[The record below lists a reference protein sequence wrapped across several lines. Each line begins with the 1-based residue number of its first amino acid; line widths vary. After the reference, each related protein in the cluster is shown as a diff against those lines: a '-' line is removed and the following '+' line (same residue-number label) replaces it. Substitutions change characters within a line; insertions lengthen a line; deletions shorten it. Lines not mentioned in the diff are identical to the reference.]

1 MREQAQETYIAG
13 RAASVNNDS
22 QIVEQDAVGG
32 AGSPTEDFS
41 WILDDNLLRD
51 EGVRYGLVGAAVEYK
66 TTTIK
71 NYYDRKIAEAEQS
84 AINNQQRY
92 GKLADEKILQ
102 EEKRNRLREE
112 ITALAIIIP
121 RSDHQFFRFAVM
133 FMAYTMMVVFCFFAI
148 YEWMGDS
155 WGASLLITIGVYVLG
170 GFSMYYRTAVM
181 YNATEEVKK
190 DSERE
195 LWKSHIEEF
204 VLPAIAT
211 FFILLW
217 GDKEATIGQT
227 IIFFF
232 TTYALLLFSGRG
244 LLKSFF
250 SSVHAYGIL
259 REDRRQR
266 KRNTVLLR
274 EKQAEYDKCL
284 QIIDDI
290 GKILLNLEAEIRQS
304 SMDIVIFEKVQQAKV
319 NCFMSEYE
327 LAQMASRNMTDREKN
342 SLTR

>member
-1 MREQAQETYIAG
+1 MREQAQGTYIAD
-13 RAASVNNDS
+13 RAASANNDS
-22 QIVEQDAVGG
+22 QMVEQDTIGGVG
-32 AGSPTEDFS
+32 SIMEDFN

-66 TTTIK
+66 TTTIR

-84 AINNQQRY
+84 AINNQQRH

-102 EEKRNRLREE
+102 EEKRDKLREE
-112 ITALAIIIP
+112 ITVLATSIP

-133 FMAYTMMVVFCFFAI
+133 LVAYTLMVVFCFFAI

-155 WGASLLITIGVYVLG
+155 WVASLLITIGVYVLG
-170 GFSMYYRTAVM
+170 GFSMYYRTAIM
-181 YNATEEVKK
+181 YNAAEDVKK

-204 VLPAIAT
+204 ILPAIAAL
-211 FFILLW
+211 FILLW

-227 IIFFF
+227 IVFFF
-232 TTYALLLFSGRG
+232 MIYALILFSGRG

-259 REDRRQR
+259 REDLRQR
-266 KRNTVLLR
+266 KRNVVLLR
-274 EKQAEYDKCL
+274 EKQVEYDKCL
-284 QIIDDI
+284 QRIDDI
-290 GKILLNLEAEIRQS
+290 SKTLLNLEADIRQS
-304 SMDIVIFEKVQQAKV
+304 SLDVVIFEKVQQAKV

-327 LAQMASRNMTDREKN
+327 LAQMASRNMTDQERN